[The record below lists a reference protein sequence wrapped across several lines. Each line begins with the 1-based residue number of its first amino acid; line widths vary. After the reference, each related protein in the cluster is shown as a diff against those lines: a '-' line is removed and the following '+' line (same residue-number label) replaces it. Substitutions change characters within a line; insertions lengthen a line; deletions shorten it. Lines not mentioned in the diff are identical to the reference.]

1 MIPTDDDQVHN
12 LDGTKSVRY
21 GGREGLRYV
30 RTRAEALKIRNDRD
44 AVPPRTFVVPK
55 ELYEYLM
62 YNMSPNDVIT
72 NIPRLFGIPV
82 EIDTRETSRGV
93 IDSFSGY
100 CRFLSNFFECM
111 ITDHGLTFPSAEHL
125 YQAYK
130 AKTVYHAK
138 AIQEAPT
145 PGMAKRICR
154 AISIREDWE
163 SIKIDVMRHVVTLK
177 FAQNVHLQDLL
188 LATDDMLLIEGNNWG
203 DKFWGTVNHE
213 GENHLGRILM
223 EVRQNIRGNANA

>member
-1 MIPTDDDQVHN
+1 MKPTDDDQVHN

-30 RTRAEALKIRNDRD
+30 RTWAEALKIRNDRD
-44 AVPPRTFVVPK
+44 AVPPRTFVVPR

-72 NIPRLFGIPV
+72 NTPKLFGIPV
-82 EIDTRETSRGV
+82 GVDTRETSRGV

-100 CRFLSNFFECM
+100 CRFLSNFFECN
-111 ITDHGLTFPSAEHL
+111 ITDAGLTFPSAEHL
-125 YQAYK
+125 YQAWK
-130 AKTVYHAK
+130 SKNIHHAK
-138 AIQEAPT
+138 AIQNAPT
-145 PGMAKRICR
+145 PGAAKRIGR
-154 AISIREDWE
+154 SITIREDWE
-163 SIKIDVMRHVVTLK
+163 DIKLTVMYRVVTLK
-177 FAQNVHLQDLL
+177 FSQNAHLRDLL

-203 DKFWGTVNHE
+203 DKFWGTVNRE

-223 EVRQNIRGNANA
+223 EVRQNIRRDTNA